1 MIKIIITAF
10 TNTKSNFLINII
22 HGLIYNDEPIYIDI
36 EKMIHHKLIVKT
48 HDTNID
54 KLILQYGEN
63 YDLYFIGC
71 ENMRPYLKKYYS
83 MENVNI
89 FKTSD
94 LTISEDNDL
103 PKIIE
108 HVYNSLYTFLPNK
121 LFNVDKANLMNKAMN
136 RILTMTVEYNKIQ
149 NKSSS
154 ELNTFYNIRG
164 SKKETVYSILFI
176 IYDNIPLFE
185 YVCNILFTIYLKEF
199 IVDRNPQYLEDN
211 GVYIIHKNDI
221 QTWNI
226 MNEKNKITYIS
237 LQNKCTDYDNEI
249 ILDKEKS
256 DIPYILSLQIKKF
269 NNSYKPVLPY
279 YKFKNTILKEK
290 LNLLLISMY
299 ESGENEM
306 ADYFEKNGYNVKSI
320 TFEKIILYYPTA
332 LHDCD
337 IPIVY
342 CYRNIRDAFLTTIQK
357 RKYQYAI
364 SNICNNKKNIVSS
377 KILLQGMIKQFQ
389 NMTFF
394 DNIHF
399 IKTDDLNT
407 DKYEKLCSFLDK
419 SLLPLPAIHFKKIKV
434 SSNSIFS
441 TYLNEIKMIEM
452 YPNYTRSLK
461 VVISDE
467 VNIVNDDDIT
477 PKSNHSKINDLKK
490 YNVEP
495 IIHPIDTHKTMNFT
509 TLKQQ
514 THKARNKKHNHI
526 ISNTK
531 EMAHHKKKLHV
542 YRKNFFLP
550 F

>member
-1 MIKIIITAF
+1 MIKIIISAF

-22 HGLIYNDEPIYIDI
+22 HGLIYKDEPIYIDMDT
-36 EKMIHHKLIVKT
+36 MIHHKLIVKT

-54 KLILQYGEN
+54 KLILQYGAN
-63 YDLYFIGC
+63 YDLYFVGC
-71 ENMRPYLKKYYS
+71 ENTRPYLKKYYS

-89 FKTSD
+89 FKTTD
-94 LTISEDNDL
+94 LIISEYNDL

-108 HVYNSLYTFLPNK
+108 HVYNSLNTFLPRE
-121 LFNVDKANLMNKAMN
+121 LFNVDKENSMNQAMD
-136 RILTMTVEYNKIQ
+136 RMLTMSVEYNKLV
-149 NKSSS
+149 NKYST
-154 ELNTFYNIRG
+154 ELNSFYNIRG
-164 SKKETVYSILFI
+164 TKKENVYSILFI
-176 IYDNIPLFE
+176 IYDNIPLFQ

-199 IVDRNPQYLEDN
+199 TIEQTPTYLENN

-221 QTWNI
+221 QAWNI
-226 MNEKNKITYIS
+226 TNQKNKITYIS
-237 LQNKCTDYDNEI
+237 LQNKYTDYDNEI
-249 ILDKEKS
+249 ILHKETS
-256 DIPYILSLQIKKF
+256 DIPHILSVQIKKF

-306 ADYFEKNGYNVKSI
+306 ITYFEKNGYNVKSI
-320 TFEKIILYYPTA
+320 SFEKIILYYPSA
-332 LHDCD
+332 LHDCG

-342 CYRNIRDAFLTTIQK
+342 CYRNIKEAYLSTIQK
-357 RKYQYAI
+357 GRYQNAI

-389 NMTFF
+389 NMTLF

-407 DKYEKLCSFLDK
+407 IRYEKLCTFLDK
-419 SLLPLPAIHFKKIKV
+419 SLMPFPSIHWKKTNV

-441 TYLNEIKMIEM
+441 NYVNEIKMIEM
-452 YPNYTRSLK
+452 YPNKIRSLN
-461 VVISDE
+461 VTNSNSSTVIE
-467 VNIVNDDDIT
+467 ENDIT
-477 PKSNHSKINDLKK
+477 PKSNHSKINYLKQ
-490 YNVEP
+490 YNTE
-495 IIHPIDTHKTMNFT
+495 PIDTRKSMNFS

-514 THKARNKKHNHI
+514 THKPRNKKHNHI

-531 EMAHHKKKLHV
+531 QLPHHKKKLYIH
-542 YRKNFFLP
+542 RKNFFLP